1 MSEYAHQ
8 APQPDE
14 QPAPE
19 QEPEQENGSSALA
32 APVSESFGAFP
43 DEEEAPPLRSE
54 TPAAESPQSGETPA
68 APESPLA
75 YTSPQFYDQPR
86 FVNPSPVVNPP
97 AAAAPLPG
105 YLPPPGYMPPPGYA
119 PPPGYM
125 PPPGYVTVPIEAA
138 LPTAPL
144 PLGKALR
151 QLPRQYWHVLT
162 RPKASTFAAEQGKAA
177 WNIILLQLLFQ
188 SIIQAIMILVLF
200 FIESFMLPVLFPSD
214 MVAEMS
220 SVLPLAAGVTALFV
234 LVGVPIAFFIGSGI
248 YHLLARAFGGQGNF
262 LAYCYNYALI
272 TIPLGILI
280 AVGSV
285 IPCLGNLILLGG
297 ILYEVILLIYMT
309 MGTHHLSGGKAS
321 AAVLIPVITVTVL
334 VIGLYAVSFAWAFST
349 LQTLQ

>member
-19 QEPEQENGSSALA
+19 QEQEHGSPAPA
-32 APVSESFGAFP
+32 APVSESFGVFP
-43 DEEEAPPLRSE
+43 DEAVESLPTAA
-54 TPAAESPQSGETPA
+54 TPAAESQQPGETPA

-86 FVNPSPVVNPP
+86 FANPSPVVNPP

-119 PPPGYM
+119 LPPGSM
-125 PPPGYVTVPIEAA
+125 LPPGYVAVPIGAV
-138 LPTAPL
+138 LPTTPL

-162 RPKASTFAAEQGKAA
+162 HPKASTFAAEQGKAA

-188 SIIQAIMILVLF
+188 SIIQAIMILILF
-200 FIESFMLPVLFPSD
+200 FIESFMLPAFFPSD
-214 MVAEMS
+214 MVAEVS
-220 SVLPLAAGVTALFV
+220 SVLPLAAGVTALLV
-234 LVGVPIAFFIGSGI
+234 LVGVPMAFFIGAGI
-248 YHLLARAFGGQGNF
+248 CHLLARASGGQGNF

-272 TIPLGILI
+272 TVPLGLLI

-297 ILYEVILLIYMT
+297 SLYEVILLIYMT
-309 MGTHHLSGGKAS
+309 MGTHRLSGGKAS
-321 AAVLIPVITVTVL
+321 AAVLTPVIIVTVL
-334 VIGLYAVSFAWAFST
+334 VIGLYAVSVVWTFST
-349 LQTLQ
+349 LQAL